1 MGAPSLLSKTLQVSG
16 FVACLHVADDSNE
29 EEKVEVLEIF
39 EKPQFKELEMEQKW
53 TMWEHYEMASDNH
66 SFEDSMSIV
75 CWFNDFVGFAKAWN
89 YIPHRKLKNFFYDG

>member
-1 MGAPSLLSKTLQVSG
+1 
-16 FVACLHVADDSNE
+16 
-29 EEKVEVLEIF
+29 
-39 EKPQFKELEMEQKW
+39 MEQKW